1 MHFFNKLNNH
11 LVRKPALKAKRLPTM
26 YPSAASCRD
35 MDNPSII
42 YGACMRQQWYR
53 CAGYKESDPSG
64 EYSQYIFAAGNLWE
78 DWLTEQCKQMG
89 IWEAN
94 SVKWS
99 LPEYYLSGEVDI
111 VVRDPETDEV
121 IIIESKTYSSN
132 NYKAKSELIGL
143 SGRTPTPKVQNV
155 MQAALYLMYFS
166 KPENGGVKRVLL
178 TYFDR
183 SCAGPENN
191 QEFWITLNPVEEGK
205 TLIHIDCKNSKGAS
219 FSYDMPGITMENLL
233 ARYTEL
239 INSLRE
245 SQEIPPRPDYE
256 HVYSDEKVIRLY
268 NAGEIAKTNYEKW
281 ESNKKKYPIGDWQ
294 CSYCNYKT
302 LCLKQ
307 QESLA

>member
-11 LVRKPALKAKRLPTM
+11 LIRKPALKAKRLPTM

-35 MDNPSII
+35 MDNPAKI

-191 QEFWITLNPVEEGK
+191 QEFWITLNPVEEDK

-245 SQEIPPRPDYE
+245 SQEVPPRPDYE

-294 CSYCNYKT
+294 CAYCNYKT

-307 QESLA
+307 QETLA